1 MCWSVKGKLFER
13 RGCKVTCLKLVLIKF
28 KATEHPAWY
37 NSNLNKIRVVA
48 LKTIIRTTTTTTTTT
63 KDNMTTFNFK
73 TIQTSLFTAA
83 AIVLTAPAWA
93 ATDGMFDATSSGSVD
108 ISLTIADK
116 VKISNLSDIALTDD
130 GNGNFVGTS
139 TACVYRNG
147 SGAYSMTA
155 TGSGTAS
162 AFTIAEGGGGGAT
175 LAYAV
180 TYDDGGGAEALTA
193 SVALGSLADA
203 NTTEDD
209 CSTAG
214 NNGTVSVNV
223 ASADASSA
231 VAGAYVGTL
240 TLVVAPE

>member
-48 LKTIIRTTTTTTTTT
+48 LKTTTTTT

-93 ATDGMFDATSSGSVD
+93 ATDGAFDATSSGSVD

-162 AFTIAEGGGGGAT
+162 AFTIAEDGGAT

-180 TYDDGGGAEALTA
+180 TYDDGDGAEALTA
-193 SVALGSLADA
+193 SAALGSLANAD
-203 NTTEDD
+203 TTEDD
-209 CSTAG
+209 CSAGG

>member
-1 MCWSVKGKLFER
+1 M
-13 RGCKVTCLKLVLIKF
+13 T
-28 KATEHPAWY
+28 
-37 NSNLNKIRVVA
+37 
-48 LKTIIRTTTTTTTTT
+48 TIWH
-63 KDNMTTFNFK
+63 KMTTFNFK

-93 ATDGMFDATSSGSVD
+93 ATDGAFDATSTGSVD
-108 ISLTIADK
+108 ISLTIANK
-116 VKISNLSDIALTDD
+116 VKISNLSDIALTVAN
-130 GNGNFVGTS
+130 NGDFVGTS

-162 AFTIAEGGGGGAT
+162 AFTIVETGGAT

-180 TYDDGGGAEALTA
+180 TYDDGDGAEALTA
-193 SVALGSLADA
+193 STALGSLANA

-209 CSTAG
+209 CSNTAG
-214 NNGTVSVNV
+214 HSGTVSVNV